1 MAPTNTFFRLSGSPL
16 LREVF
21 PYQKPPRNHYFRSL
35 RSCPQFRQYSSSNA
49 SAKPRPY
56 NEPPKPKP
64 KPKPKPLVGTRSHPP
79 PDYTPS
85 IPRNPSN
92 PKSSPKV
99 TPARKGVY
107 APYWRL
113 SIGVVLC
120 GALIYS
126 MVPLP
131 PPSSIPKLTYM
142 HASSPPPY
150 SSRRLQSQTETP
162 SQSENP
168 A

>member
-1 MAPTNTFFRLSGSPL
+1 MAPTKTFFRCNPL
-16 LREVF
+16 LREAF
-21 PYQKPPRNHYFRSL
+21 PYQKLPRNHYSHSL
-35 RSCPQFRQYSSSNA
+35 RSFRQYSSSNA

-56 NEPPKPKP
+56 NDPPKH
-64 KPKPKPLVGTRSHPP
+64 KPLVGTRTHPP
-79 PDYTPS
+79 PDNMPS
-85 IPRNPSN
+85 IPRNSSN
-92 PKSSPKV
+92 LKSSPKV
-99 TPARKGVY
+99 KPARKGIV

-113 SIGVVLC
+113 SLGVVFC
-120 GALIYS
+120 GSLVYS
-126 MVPLP
+126 MVPLL

>member
-1 MAPTNTFFRLSGSPL
+1 MAPTKTCFRLSSNPL
-16 LREVF
+16 LREAF

-35 RSCPQFRQYSSSNA
+35 HSFRQFRQYSGSNA

-56 NEPPKPKP
+56 NDPS
-64 KPKPKPLVGTRSHPP
+64 KPKPLVGLRTRPP
-79 PDYTPS
+79 PDNMPS
-85 IPRNPSN
+85 LPANSSN
-92 PKSSPKV
+92 PISSPKK
-99 TPARKGVY
+99 PAWKDVY

-120 GALIYS
+120 RALVYS
-126 MVPLP
+126 MVPLLP
-131 PPSSIPKLTYM
+131 PNSIPKLTYM

>member
-1 MAPTNTFFRLSGSPL
+1 MAPTKTCFRLSANPL
-16 LREVF
+16 LREAF
-21 PYQKPPRNHYFRSL
+21 PYQKPLRNHYSHSL
-35 RSCPQFRQYSSSNA
+35 RSFRQYSSSNA

-56 NEPPKPKP
+56 RDP
-64 KPKPKPLVGTRSHPP
+64 PKPKPLVGMRARPP
-79 PDYTPS
+79 QDNMPS
-85 IPRNPSN
+85 IPRNPSD
-92 PKSSPKV
+92 PKSSPEAK
-99 TPARKGVY
+99 PAPKGVY
-107 APYWRL
+107 APYWRISL
-113 SIGVVLC
+113 GVVLC
-120 GALIYS
+120 GSLIYS
-126 MVPLP
+126 MVPLL

>member
-1 MAPTNTFFRLSGSPL
+1 MAPTKTCFRLSNNLL
-16 LREVF
+16 LREAF
-21 PYQKPPRNHYFRSL
+21 PYQKPPRNHDIPSL
-35 RSCPQFRQYSSSNA
+35 HSICQFRQYSVSNA

-56 NEPPKPKP
+56 NGPSKS
-64 KPKPKPLVGTRSHPP
+64 KPLVGISTRSP
-79 PDYTPS
+79 PDNMPS
-85 IPRNPSN
+85 LPANLSN
-92 PKSSPKV
+92 SKSSPEK
-99 TPARKGVY
+99 PARKGVF

-113 SIGVVLC
+113 SLGVVFC
-120 GALIYS
+120 GALVYS
-126 MVPLP
+126 MVPLL